1 MRHPE
6 DRAFFLPGSDESGR
20 PPADERRCDMDL
32 LNSENVKMLVKAL
45 TCIDSQEDCKAFLED
60 LLTAQELVEI
70 AQRFKVAEMLVQ
82 KRTYEEIARSTG
94 ASTATISRV
103 NRCIRF
109 GDGGYQRVL
118 DRISAHDAKQQSQ
131 KS

>member
-1 MRHPE
+1 
-6 DRAFFLPGSDESGR
+6 
-20 PPADERRCDMDL
+20 MDL
-32 LNSENVKMLVKAL
+32 LNSENVQMLVKAL
-45 TCIDSQEDCKAFLED
+45 SCIDSEEDCKAFLED

-70 AQRFKVAEMLVQ
+70 AQRFKVAEMLVR

-109 GDGGYQRVL
+109 GDGGYQRIL
-118 DRISAHDAKQQSQ
+118 DRVFPPEGNRQPAKTT
-131 KS
+131 

>member
-1 MRHPE
+1 
-6 DRAFFLPGSDESGR
+6 
-20 PPADERRCDMDL
+20 MDL
-32 LNSENVKMLVKAL
+32 LNSENVCLLVKAFAS
-45 TCIDSQEDCKAFLED
+45 IESQEECKAFLGD

-70 AQRFKVAEMLVQ
+70 AQRLKVAEMLVQ
-82 KRTYEEIARSTG
+82 KRTYEEIAKSTG

-118 DRISAHDAKQQSQ
+118 DRILTPDGGTEPAKAP
-131 KS
+131 

>member
-1 MRHPE
+1 
-6 DRAFFLPGSDESGR
+6 
-20 PPADERRCDMDL
+20 MDL

-118 DRISAHDAKQQSQ
+118 DRISAPDAKQQSQ